1 MAMNFIEEQAKEIE
15 SEITSA
21 IDEVFIK
28 NKEIYTKELVD
39 ELEEAIV
46 NIINKHLERLNHE

>member
-1 MAMNFIEEQAKEIE
+1 MNFIEEQAKEIE
-15 SEITSA
+15 CEIASA

-39 ELEEAIV
+39 ELEEAIT
-46 NIINKHLERLNHE
+46 IIVNKHLERLNHE